1 MENPASILNPNNPLV
16 DSEEED
22 DDFEPGTM
30 SVCSIMRVE
39 TPITNDGLFVT
50 TRSGK
55 GGNLNDSGVLDD
67 VDVSLKRRAATVYE
81 EMIKED
87 QIENERIRKKPKLQD
102 VSFWCSFH
110 WVEIQR
116 TDDNGARRN
125 RLLSVNR
132 NETAREGSCIIQV
145 H

>member
-22 DDFEPGTM
+22 DDFEPGKM
-30 SVCSIMRVE
+30 SLCSVMLVE
-39 TPITNDGLFVT
+39 TPVTNDGLFVT

-67 VDVSLKRRAATVYE
+67 VDVSLKRRAATVFE
-81 EMIKED
+81 EMVREE
-87 QIENERIRKKPKLQD
+87 QMESERIRKKPKLQD
-102 VSFWCSFH
+102 VAIWGSFH

-116 TDDNGARRN
+116 TDDDEIRWN
-125 RLLSVNR
+125 RLLSVDR
-132 NETAREGSCIIQV
+132 GETAREGSDAIQV